1 MKQKVN
7 MRDMVLGAVIMLVG
21 LAVGAIVSPPL
32 IAQRAGVFGEIQCT
46 SLTVVDNDGKVAV
59 VLEADK
65 EVGNGVT
72 VFDKHGKPAIDLV
85 ADEMNGVAI
94 FDEHSKVAVALVA
107 DKEWAMG

>member
-65 EVGNGVT
+65 GSGQW
-72 VFDKHGKPAIDLV
+72 GSRL
-85 ADEMNGVAI
+85 
-94 FDEHSKVAVALVA
+94 
-107 DKEWAMG
+107 